1 MNYRYAELLSE
12 TTLDADKTEIID
24 LDIHDVISRLDI
36 FYRYSASQHGMDS
49 YGYADI
55 EKIEIVDGSD
65 VLFSLTGGEAQA
77 LNIYNRRAPTMQHG
91 QHSSGNSEFQTFG
104 IDFGRKLWDPI
115 LALDPTKYVNP
126 QLKITVDF
134 GTSDTGISASYLTV
148 KAHMFDEKAV
158 SPTGFLMAKEHYSYS
173 IGSDGS
179 YEYVELPKD
188 YLTRKMLVKA
198 YASGYEPWYQI
209 EDIRLDI
216 NNEAKIPFDVNV
228 EEYNRSR
235 KGVDV
240 TVEET
245 FECVLTGA
253 ARTYYI
259 TPTSYYSDVL
269 LLGVDADDI
278 QYSAIPKGG
287 KVELKSA
294 TGVQAYGIARGYL
307 PNHCIHFPF
316 GIEDDPTD
324 WFDPKGVDKARVR
337 LEAGSGGTGTGAIV
351 LEQLRPY

>member
-1 MNYRYAELLSE
+1 MNYRYATLLAE

-24 LDIHDVISRLDI
+24 LDVHDIISRLDI
-36 FYRYSASQHGMDS
+36 FYRYSASKHGMDS

-65 VLFSLTGGEAQA
+65 VLFSLTGGECQA
-77 LNIYNRRAPTMQHG
+77 LNIYNRKVPTMAHG
-91 QHSSGNSEFQTFG
+91 QHWSANSEFNTFG
-104 IDFGRKLWDPI
+104 IDFGRKLWDKV
-115 LALDPTKYVNP
+115 LAFDPTKYVNP
-126 QLKITVDF
+126 QLKITVDY
-134 GTSDTGISASYLTV
+134 GTSDTGITASYLTV

-173 IGSDGS
+173 IGADGT
-179 YEYVELPKD
+179 YEYVELPQD
-188 YLTRKMLVKA
+188 YLIRKMLVKA

-228 EEYNRSR
+228 EEYHRSR
-235 KGVDV
+235 KGVDPL
-240 TVEET
+240 VEEG
-245 FECVLTGA
+245 FEIEATTTNRV
-253 ARTYYI
+253 YYI
-259 TPTSYYSDVL
+259 TPTDYYGNVFGLPSNANDVY
-269 LLGVDADDI
+269 
-278 QYSAIPKGG
+278 QSTHPRGG
-287 KVELKSA
+287 KMTMIA
-294 TGVQAYGIARGYL
+294 GAQTQFRGFARGYL

-324 WFDPKGVDKARVR
+324 WFDPTTVEKARLR